1 MSENSASSPQEVA
14 RTTLSRSDWFA
25 TIAGLS
31 ANFVSIGLARFG
43 YTPLIPALIDANWFS
58 SATTVALGAANLAGY
73 LIGAFA
79 GKGMGTMLS
88 NRLALRASMI
98 LATAAFFGCAYPL
111 SVSWFFAWRFL
122 SGFAGGAIM
131 VLVATT
137 VLPHIP
143 VLRRGFAGGM
153 IFLGIGLGIASSGTL
168 IPALLQF
175 GVREPWIGLGI
186 LSIILTAISWFG
198 WPAFT
203 PPSTTEVAT
212 GAEKAKERI
221 ALRVLYA
228 QYALNALG
236 IVPAMILLVDYVARG
251 LGRGAEIGSVYWV
264 AYGLAATAG
273 PIVCGYLADEIG
285 FRQAYRVVLALQAIA
300 AAFLAFSEHWLV
312 IGVTAVILGAFTP
325 GIVPIVFGR
334 VCEIFPHN
342 YAAQRTAWGR
352 TAMAYALFQALG
364 AYGYAFL
371 FSHTDE
377 NYSLIFL
384 CGAVALVMAL
394 LADFA
399 LNVLMKR
406 FR

>member
-1 MSENSASSPQEVA
+1 MSENSAGYPQEAA

-43 YTPLIPALIDANWFS
+43 YTPLIPALIDAHWFS
-58 SATTVALGAANLAGY
+58 PAMTVALGAANLAGY

-79 GKGMGTMLS
+79 GKGMGTVLS
-88 NRLALRASMI
+88 NRLALRVSMV
-98 LATAAFFGCAYPL
+98 LATAAFFACAYPI
-111 SVSWFFAWRFL
+111 SVSWFFVWRFI

-153 IFLGIGLGIASSGTL
+153 IFLGIGLGIVSSGTL
-168 IPALLQF
+168 VPALLQF
-175 GVREPWIGLGI
+175 GVRETWIGLGI
-186 LSIILTAISWFG
+186 LSVLLTAISWFG

-203 PPSTTEVAT
+203 PASTAEVTT

-236 IVPAMILLVDYVARG
+236 VVPAMILLVDYVARG
-251 LGRGAEIGSVYWV
+251 LGRGAEIGAAYWV
-264 AYGLAATAG
+264 IYGLAAAAG
-273 PIVCGYLADEIG
+273 PILCGYVADKIG
-285 FRQAYRVVLALQAIA
+285 FREAYRIVLVLQAIA
-300 AAFLAFSEHWLV
+300 AAFLAFSEHWVV
-312 IGVTAVILGAFTP
+312 IGVTAILLGAFTP

-334 VCEIFPHN
+334 ICEILPHN
-342 YAAQRTAWGR
+342 YVAQRTAWGR
-352 TAMAYALFQALG
+352 TAMAFALFQALG

-384 CGAVALVMAL
+384 CGSFALIMAL

-399 LNVLMKR
+399 LFLLMR
-406 FR
+406 RSR